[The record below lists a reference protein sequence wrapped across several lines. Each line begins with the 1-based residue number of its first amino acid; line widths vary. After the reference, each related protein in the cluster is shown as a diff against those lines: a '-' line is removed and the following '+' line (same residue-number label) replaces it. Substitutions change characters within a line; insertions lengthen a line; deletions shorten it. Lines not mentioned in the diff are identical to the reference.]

1 MHNFRE
7 ISCPKLQLIDFSVGR
22 DAAMGQSDKVTELMP
37 KGASV
42 NKEEEAV
49 TPVLLV
55 AQKIRDKVS
64 KLLLNGS
71 KRL

>member
-22 DAAMGQSDKVTELMP
+22 DAAMGQSEKVTELMP

-42 NKEEEAV
+42 NKEEEAKMEPP
-49 TPVLLV
+49 TSPTMHFLEDHSGISNIIFL
-55 AQKIRDKVS
+55 
-64 KLLLNGS
+64 
-71 KRL
+71 